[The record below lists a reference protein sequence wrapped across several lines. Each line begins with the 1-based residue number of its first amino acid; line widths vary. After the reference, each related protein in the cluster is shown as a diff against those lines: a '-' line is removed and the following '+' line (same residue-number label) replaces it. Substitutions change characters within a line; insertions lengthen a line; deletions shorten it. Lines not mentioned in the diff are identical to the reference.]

1 MAFLEKIFVG
11 KLLIKMR
18 VIRGKFKNKK
28 IFFPRNLKTRPLKDR
43 VRESIFNILEHS
55 KKISVSLKSS
65 NVLDLYS
72 GSGSFGFES
81 LSRYDS
87 KVSFVEKDKDA
98 LISLQSNIKILNSK
112 NNINL
117 YAEDV
122 FNFFQRI
129 DLKAKFDIIFVDPP
143 YTDKNINNLLKLIK
157 NKNILKKNYIILINL
172 EKKTSPDILYKNFNV
187 IERRVY
193 GRSEIFFLR
202 FF

>member
-1 MAFLEKIFVG
+1 MAFLEKILVG

-98 LISLQSNIKILNSK
+98 LISLQSNIKTLNSK

-157 NKNILKKNYIILINL
+157 NKNILKKNYIILIHI
-172 EKKTSPDILYKNFNV
+172 EKKISPDILYKNFNV